1 VADPFGWDSPGGCIA
16 YRLSQIRHLGGTGTS
31 FNQEVTVLKQIKR
44 LVLHCSDSTW
54 GDAKTIDE
62 WHRKRKPPFRE
73 IGYHGVILNGCRTPG
88 RYDGDDDG
96 LIEAGRSLD
105 HDTWL
110 EENEVGAHALGF
122 NSDTIAWCLIGGAG
136 GSKSSFTK
144 NQYYSALVVAS
155 YWKLIVPDLEVVG
168 HGELPNANKACP
180 VIDMNLFRDRLKAFY
195 KGSLS
200 YKGLME
206 DLEMRGL

>member
-1 VADPFGWDSPGGCIA
+1 MKKP
-16 YRLSQIRHLGGTGTS
+16 
-31 FNQEVTVLKQIKR
+31 IKR

-62 WHRKRKPPFRE
+62 WHRKRGFRE

-122 NSDTIAWCLIGGAG
+122 NSDTIAYCLIGGAD
-136 GSKSSFTK
+136 GSKAAFTK
-144 NQYYSALVVAS
+144 SQYYSTILVAA
-155 YWKLIVPDLEVVG
+155 YWKSIIPGIEIVG
-168 HGELPNANKACP
+168 HNELPGVAKACP
-180 VIDMNLFRDRLKAFY
+180 VINMDLFRDRFKRFF

-200 YKGLME
+200 YMGLLE
-206 DLEMRGL
+206 DIEIRGL